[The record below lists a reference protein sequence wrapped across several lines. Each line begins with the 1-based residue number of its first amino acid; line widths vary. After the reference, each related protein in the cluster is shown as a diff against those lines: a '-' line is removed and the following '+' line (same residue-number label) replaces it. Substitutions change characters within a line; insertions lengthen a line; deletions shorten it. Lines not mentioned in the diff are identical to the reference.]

1 MNKDIKVALLAIA
14 AIIMFILGYQFMSG
28 ALFHSSDNNYQ
39 ALFTNVTSLKKSDRV
54 FVNGLQV
61 GIITNISFENNEQPD
76 KIKVQFSVK
85 NDIKIPKNSL
95 VEIFSVSLMGNKGLK
110 INFGNSSEIAK
121 NGSSLIGI
129 NEKGILDG
137 LSENMGPLADNST
150 ELIGNVNTLFDRNEK
165 ENLYIT
171 IYQLNMTLAS
181 MQKMMESM
189 NMMVINN
196 QRSIQGT
203 LSNVDKITGA
213 MAQKQND
220 IQLIISNTRE
230 LTQQMKQADISK
242 SLNQLN
248 KNMDE
253 LSILMNDVNKG
264 KGSLGKLMKDEE
276 LYNKL
281 NATANSADLLLKDMK
296 ENPKRYVSFSVFGG
310 KK

>member
-14 AIIMFILGYQFMSG
+14 AIIMFVLGYQFMSG
-28 ALFHSSDNNYQ
+28 ALFHSSDNNYY
-39 ALFTNVTSLKKSDRV
+39 AVFTNVTSLKKSDKV
-54 FVNGLQV
+54 FVNGVQV
-61 GIITNISFENNEQPD
+61 GIITNISFENNEHPD

-95 VEIFSVSLMGNKGLK
+95 IEIISVSLMGNKGLK
-110 INFGNSSEIAK
+110 INFGNSTEIAK

-129 NEKGILDG
+129 NEKGLLDG

-150 ELIGNVNTLFDRNEK
+150 ELIGNVNTLFDRKEK
-165 ENLYIT
+165 ENLYLT

-189 NMMVINN
+189 NLMVINN

-230 LTQQMKQADISK
+230 LTQQMKQADLSK
-242 SLNQLN
+242 SLSQLN
-248 KNMDE
+248 KNLDE

>member
-39 ALFTNVTSLKKSDRV
+39 ALFTNVTSLKKSDKV

-189 NMMVINN
+189 NMMVMNN

>member
-1 MNKDIKVALLAIA
+1 
-14 AIIMFILGYQFMSG
+14 
-28 ALFHSSDNNYQ
+28 
-39 ALFTNVTSLKKSDRV
+39 
-54 FVNGLQV
+54 
-61 GIITNISFENNEQPD
+61 
-76 KIKVQFSVK
+76 
-85 NDIKIPKNSL
+85 
-95 VEIFSVSLMGNKGLK
+95 MGNKGLK

>member
-189 NMMVINN
+189 NMMVMNN

>member
-1 MNKDIKVALLAIA
+1 
-14 AIIMFILGYQFMSG
+14 
-28 ALFHSSDNNYQ
+28 
-39 ALFTNVTSLKKSDRV
+39 
-54 FVNGLQV
+54 
-61 GIITNISFENNEQPD
+61 
-76 KIKVQFSVK
+76 
-85 NDIKIPKNSL
+85 
-95 VEIFSVSLMGNKGLK
+95 
-110 INFGNSSEIAK
+110 
-121 NGSSLIGI
+121 
-129 NEKGILDG
+129 
-137 LSENMGPLADNST
+137 MGPLADNST

>member
-39 ALFTNVTSLKKSDRV
+39 ALFTNVTSLKKSDKV

-189 NMMVINN
+189 NMMVMNN

-296 ENPKRYVSFSVFGG
+296 DNPKRYVSFSVFGG

>member
-14 AIIMFILGYQFMSG
+14 AIILFVLGYQYMSG

-39 ALFTNVTSLKKSDRV
+39 ALFTNVTSLKKSDKV

-61 GIITNISFENNEQPD
+61 GIITNISFENSAHPD

-110 INFGNSSEIAK
+110 INFGNSTEISK
-121 NGSSLIGI
+121 NGSFLIGI
-129 NEKGILDG
+129 NEKGLLDG

-171 IYQLNMTLAS
+171 IYQLNLTLAS

-189 NMMVINN
+189 NSMVINN

-213 MAQKQND
+213 MAQKQNE
-220 IQLIISNTRE
+220 IQMIISNTRE
-230 LTQQMKQADISK
+230 LTQQMKQADLSK

-248 KNMDE
+248 RNMDE
-253 LSILMNDVNKG
+253 LAILMNDVNKG

>member
-1 MNKDIKVALLAIA
+1 
-14 AIIMFILGYQFMSG
+14 
-28 ALFHSSDNNYQ
+28 
-39 ALFTNVTSLKKSDRV
+39 
-54 FVNGLQV
+54 
-61 GIITNISFENNEQPD
+61 
-76 KIKVQFSVK
+76 
-85 NDIKIPKNSL
+85 

-230 LTQQMKQADISK
+230 LTQQMKQAEISK
-242 SLNQLN
+242 SLNQFN

>member
-165 ENLYIT
+165 EYLYIT

-203 LSNVDKITGA
+203 LTNVDKITGA

>member
-1 MNKDIKVALLAIA
+1 M
-14 AIIMFILGYQFMSG
+14 
-28 ALFHSSDNNYQ
+28 
-39 ALFTNVTSLKKSDRV
+39 
-54 FVNGLQV
+54 
-61 GIITNISFENNEQPD
+61 
-76 KIKVQFSVK
+76 
-85 NDIKIPKNSL
+85 
-95 VEIFSVSLMGNKGLK
+95 EIFSVSLMGNKGLK

-230 LTQQMKQADISK
+230 LTQQMKQAEISK
-242 SLNQLN
+242 SLNQFN

>member
-203 LSNVDKITGA
+203 LTNVDKITGA